1 MKINYAT
8 ATVTLYLGFVAM
20 IIVLVTMSMSQ
31 KVDLVT
37 DKYYDEELRFQ
48 EKIDKRDRSAALPQ
62 QISWNVTGQGIS
74 IIYPETMADS
84 TLSGKIRLY
93 CPADENQDLTVQ
105 INAKDHTQLIPAS
118 TIKDGSY
125 KLQIDWKSGGLTY
138 WDEGII
144 SIRH

>member
-20 IIVLVTMSMSQ
+20 IITLVMMSMSQ

-37 DKYYDEELRFQ
+37 DQYYEEELRFQ
-48 EKIDKRDRSAALPQ
+48 EKIDKSARAAALPEG
-62 QISWNVTGQGIS
+62 ISWNVSDEGID
-74 IIYPETMADS
+74 IIYPKTIPDS
-84 TLSGKIRLY
+84 ALSGTVILY
-93 CPADENQDLTVQ
+93 CPADENQDLSIQ
-105 INAKDHTQLIPAS
+105 INAKNHRQLIPAS

-125 KLQIDWKSGGLTY
+125 KLQIDWKCGGLTY
-138 WDEGII
+138 WDEGIV